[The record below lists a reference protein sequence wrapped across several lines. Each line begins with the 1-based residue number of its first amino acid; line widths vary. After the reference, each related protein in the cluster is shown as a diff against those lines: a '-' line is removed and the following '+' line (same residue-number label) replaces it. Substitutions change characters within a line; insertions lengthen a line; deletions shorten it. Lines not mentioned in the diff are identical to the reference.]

1 MTDFNRECL
10 NALFDKEKF
19 DKFMRTQLEEGLNLL
34 LESELT
40 AFLGYNPYD
49 RNGWNSGNSRNGSY
63 FRQIKTQ
70 FGPIKV
76 QVPRDRNGEFHQQ
89 TLPAYGQHTDALE
102 STVIQLYSHGVTTRE
117 ISELIEKMYGSYYS
131 AGTVSNISK
140 QVASQVE
147 SYHQRRLSDKFF
159 CVYLDA
165 TYIPLRRDTYQREAV
180 YIAVGIKPN
189 GNKEIIDYRI
199 APVENL
205 EVWSEMIADFK
216 ERGLEQVE
224 LFLSDGFVGI
234 KDMLKQYYPKSKFQR
249 CLIHIMRNI
258 SQKVRVT
265 DRAEILNAFKQ
276 VHKQTNQKE
285 AETVLHAFYE
295 AYGSKYS
302 RMIKDLRKL
311 EEDMLVFYQYPKQIR
326 PSIYSTNM
334 IESINRMIKRK
345 TNPKSEFPSE
355 ESLDN
360 FLGSQVI
367 DYNDRNANRV
377 HKGFGQ
383 VADTLESYLS
393 LIHI

>member
-205 EVWSEMIADFK
+205 EVWSEMIAGFK

-383 VADTLESYLS
+383 VADTLESYFD
-393 LIHI
+393 

>member
-234 KDMLKQYYPKSKFQR
+234 KDMLKQYYPRSKFQR

-345 TNPKSEFPSE
+345 TNPKSEFPPSE

-383 VADTLESYLS
+383 VADTLESYFD
-393 LIHI
+393 

>member
-180 YIAVGIKPN
+180 YIAVGIKLN

-311 EEDMLVFYQYPKQIR
+311 EEDMFVFYQYPKQIR

-377 HKGFGQ
+377 PKGFGQ
-383 VADTLESYLS
+383 VADTLESYFD
-393 LIHI
+393 

>member
-140 QVASQVE
+140 QVVSQVE

-383 VADTLESYLS
+383 VADTLESYFD
-393 LIHI
+393 

>member
-265 DRAEILNAFKQ
+265 DRAEILNAFNQ

-383 VADTLESYLS
+383 VADTLESYFD
-393 LIHI
+393 

>member
-360 FLGSQVI
+360 FLCSQVI

-383 VADTLESYLS
+383 VADTLESYFD
-393 LIHI
+393 

>member
-205 EVWSEMIADFK
+205 EVWSEMITDFK

-383 VADTLESYLS
+383 VADTLESYFD
-393 LIHI
+393 

>member
-249 CLIHIMRNI
+249 CLIHIMLNI

-334 IESINRMIKRK
+334 IESINRMIKQK

-355 ESLDN
+355 KSLDN

-383 VADTLESYLS
+383 VADTLESYFD
-393 LIHI
+393 

>member
-89 TLPAYGQHTDALE
+89 TLPAYGQHADALE

-383 VADTLESYLS
+383 VADTLESYFD
-393 LIHI
+393 

>member
-249 CLIHIMRNI
+249 YLIHIMRNI

-355 ESLDN
+355 KSLDN

-377 HKGFGQ
+377 PKGFGQ
-383 VADTLESYLS
+383 VADTLESYFD
-393 LIHI
+393 

>member
-276 VHKQTNQKE
+276 VHKQTNQKD

-383 VADTLESYLS
+383 VADTLESYFD
-393 LIHI
+393 

>member
-224 LFLSDGFVGI
+224 QFLSDGFVGI

-383 VADTLESYLS
+383 VADTLESYFD
-393 LIHI
+393 

>member
-117 ISELIEKMYGSYYS
+117 ISELIEKMYSSYYS

-345 TNPKSEFPSE
+345 INLKSEFPSE

-383 VADTLESYLS
+383 VADTLESYFD
-393 LIHI
+393 

>member
-345 TNPKSEFPSE
+345 INPKSEFPSE

-383 VADTLESYLS
+383 VADTLESYFD
-393 LIHI
+393 

>member
-19 DKFMRTQLEEGLNLL
+19 DKFMRTKLEEGLNLL

-311 EEDMLVFYQYPKQIR
+311 EKDMLVFYQYPKQIR

-383 VADTLESYLS
+383 VADTLESYFD
-393 LIHI
+393 

>member
-49 RNGWNSGNSRNGSY
+49 RNGWNSENSRNGSY

-117 ISELIEKMYGSYYS
+117 ISELIEKMYSSYYS

-345 TNPKSEFPSE
+345 INPKSEFPSE

-383 VADTLESYLS
+383 VADTLESYFD
-393 LIHI
+393 

>member
-302 RMIKDLRKL
+302 RMIKDLWKL

-383 VADTLESYLS
+383 VADTLESYFD
-393 LIHI
+393 

>member
-216 ERGLEQVE
+216 ARGLEQVE

-258 SQKVRVT
+258 SQKVRVI

-383 VADTLESYLS
+383 VADTLESYFD
-393 LIHI
+393 

>member
-76 QVPRDRNGEFHQQ
+76 KVPPDRNGEFHQQ

-383 VADTLESYLS
+383 VADTLESYFD
-393 LIHI
+393 

>member
-367 DYNDRNANRV
+367 DYNDRNTNRV

-383 VADTLESYLS
+383 VADTLESYFD
-393 LIHI
+393 

>member
-140 QVASQVE
+140 QIASQVE

-355 ESLDN
+355 KSLDN

-383 VADTLESYLS
+383 VADTLESYFD
-393 LIHI
+393 

>member
-234 KDMLKQYYPKSKFQR
+234 KDMLKQYYPKSKFQC

-355 ESLDN
+355 ESLNN

-383 VADTLESYLS
+383 VADTLESYFD
-393 LIHI
+393 

>member
-205 EVWSEMIADFK
+205 EVWSEMIAEFK

-295 AYGSKYS
+295 AYGSKCS

-383 VADTLESYLS
+383 VADTLESYFD
-393 LIHI
+393 

>member
-1 MTDFNRECL
+1 MTDFNKECL
-10 NALFDKEKF
+10 NALLNKEKF
-19 DKFMRTQLEEGLNLL
+19 DEFMRTQLEEGLDQL

-40 AFLGYNPYD
+40 AFLGYDPYA
-49 RNGWNSGNSRNGSY
+49 REGWNSGNSRNGSY
-63 FRQIKTQ
+63 FRQVKTQ

-76 QVPRDRNGEFHQQ
+76 QVPRDRKGEFHQH
-89 TLPAYGQHTDALE
+89 TLPAYGQHTDTLE

-117 ISELIEKMYGSYYS
+117 ISDLIEKMYRSYYS

-147 SYHQRRLSDKFF
+147 SYHQRQLSDKFF

-180 YIAVGIKPN
+180 YVAVGIKPN
-189 GNKEIIDYRI
+189 GHKEIIDYRI
-199 APVENL
+199 APVENI
-205 EVWSEMIADFK
+205 EIWGEMISNFK

-249 CLIHIMRNI
+249 CLVMRNI
-258 SQKVRVT
+258 KWKVRVS
-265 DRAEILNAFKQ
+265 DRKEALDDFKQ
-276 VHKQTNQKE
+276 VHKSSLKE
-285 AETVLHAFYE
+285 AETVLHSFYDK
-295 AYGSKYS
+295 YDSKYS
-302 RMIKDLRKL
+302 SMIKNLQKI
-311 EEDMLVFYQYPKQIR
+311 EEDLLVFYQYPKQIW

-334 IESINRMIKRK
+334 IESINDMIKRK
-345 TNPKSEFPSE
+345 TKPKSEFPTE

-360 FLGSQVI
+360 FLGVQAI
-367 DYNDRNANRV
+367 GYNDRNANRT

-383 VADTLESYLS
+383 VTDTLESYFD
-393 LIHI
+393 

>member
-19 DKFMRTQLEEGLNLL
+19 DKFMQTQLEEGLNLL

-383 VADTLESYLS
+383 VADTLESYFD
-393 LIHI
+393 

>member
-249 CLIHIMRNI
+249 CLIHIMSNI

-383 VADTLESYLS
+383 VADTLESYFD
-393 LIHI
+393 

>member
-70 FGPIKV
+70 YGPIKV

-355 ESLDN
+355 ESLNN

-383 VADTLESYLS
+383 VADTLESYFD
-393 LIHI
+393 

>member
-334 IESINRMIKRK
+334 IESIKRMIKRK

-360 FLGSQVI
+360 FLCSQVI

-383 VADTLESYLS
+383 VADTLESYFD
-393 LIHI
+393 

>member
-1 MTDFNRECL
+1 
-10 NALFDKEKF
+10 
-19 DKFMRTQLEEGLNLL
+19 
-34 LESELT
+34 
-40 AFLGYNPYD
+40 
-49 RNGWNSGNSRNGSY
+49 
-63 FRQIKTQ
+63 
-70 FGPIKV
+70 
-76 QVPRDRNGEFHQQ
+76 
-89 TLPAYGQHTDALE
+89 
-102 STVIQLYSHGVTTRE
+102 
-117 ISELIEKMYGSYYS
+117 
-131 AGTVSNISK
+131 
-140 QVASQVE
+140 
-147 SYHQRRLSDKFF
+147 
-159 CVYLDA
+159 
-165 TYIPLRRDTYQREAV
+165 
-180 YIAVGIKPN
+180 
-189 GNKEIIDYRI
+189 
-199 APVENL
+199 
-205 EVWSEMIADFK
+205 MIADFK

-383 VADTLESYLS
+383 VADTLESYFD
-393 LIHI
+393 

>member
-180 YIAVGIKPN
+180 YIAVGIKSN

-345 TNPKSEFPSE
+345 INPKSEFPSE

-383 VADTLESYLS
+383 VADTLESYFD
-393 LIHI
+393 

>member
-40 AFLGYNPYD
+40 AFLGYNPYH

-383 VADTLESYLS
+383 VADTLESYFD
-393 LIHI
+393 

>member
-295 AYGSKYS
+295 AYGSKCS

-383 VADTLESYLS
+383 VADTLESYFD
-393 LIHI
+393 